1 MTVIFS
7 AALRAGGQAVG
18 VYDTDTTLIYRKVF
32 TNIGKAYNPSTGVF
46 KAPVS
51 GIYYFTFFYHAGG
64 EEDSKLT
71 LYKNDEA
78 IVGAYDHD
86 SDNDATDNGG
96 NAAFLQLQYGDHV
109 YVTLGAHSHVWG
121 CDLLTTF
128 SGSLVTE
135 L

>member
-1 MTVIFS
+1 M
-7 AALRAGGQAVG
+7 L
-18 VYDTDTTLIYRKVF
+18 
-32 TNIGKAYNPSTGVF
+32 
-46 KAPVS
+46 
-51 GIYYFTFFYHAGG
+51 
-64 EEDSKLT
+64 EEKKT
-71 LYKNDEA
+71 LYKYDEA

-96 NAAFLQLQYGDHV
+96 NAVFLQLQYRDHV